1 MGDISVIRLLN
12 DKNVIFIVY
21 ERSKGAVNFA
31 NTLGGSPTIMESV
44 RDEDGEGRSWGR
56 VYRLEY
62 VNTGGVDQQ
71 EYCEVPQDYN

>member
-1 MGDISVIRLLN
+1 MDYTTPSYFVVLGRKCPTLS
-12 DKNVIFIVY
+12 
-21 ERSKGAVNFA
+21 EAVNFA